1 MRGPAVNEFPVIDT
15 LSPAVPRAVALREAF
30 DRSFADLPRFDS
42 TLKED
47 LVAIRIGDDVFAI
60 RLSEISGLYANKKVT
75 RVPGGD
81 PALLGIA
88 VFRSAILPVY
98 SVATLLGHAAKAL
111 PRWLVI
117 AAAAPIAL
125 AFDAFEHH
133 LRVPSE
139 TIRPREASVE
149 SRPFVRHFVPDQP
162 LVRPVLHL
170 PSILDAIRMPRPALA
185 PSKEQ

>member
-1 MRGPAVNEFPVIDT
+1 MRAPAVSEFPVIDG
-15 LSPAVPRAVALREAF
+15 LSLMVPRAVTLRNAF
-30 DRSFADLPRFDS
+30 DRSFADLPPFDL

-47 LVAIRIGDDVFAI
+47 LVAIRIGGDAFAI
-60 RLSEISGLYANKKVT
+60 RLSEITGLYANKKVT

-88 VFRSAILPVY
+88 VFRSAILAVY
-98 SVATLLGHAAKAL
+98 SIASLLGHAAKAS

-149 SRPFVRHFVPDQP
+149 SRPFVGHFVPDRP
-162 LVRPVLHL
+162 LVRPILHL
-170 PSILDAIRMPRPALA
+170 PSILDAIRMPRPAVA
-185 PSKEQ
+185 PNKER